1 MLSIHSS
8 SSHTT
13 NFLSLFLL
21 IMRPYHCALRLTRLA
36 DLVIAFRYD
45 RSLALDHWASLQA
58 CPFSISILLA
68 DRTGFDFISA
78 RNILGWRITWVSVWR
93 LDWLSTQLSARSSIW
108 TLQFGSLLQ
117 LGLSQGVFTGS
128 ITRSP
133 SLAADKY
140 SHLKSLHHDFTH
152 HGRSLAPLSV
162 ATNRGILFSSRHAIK
177 SEIYAITRQNFIS
190 SHYISFTGSR

>member
-13 NFLSLFLL
+13 NFFSLYLL

-93 LDWLSTQLSARSSIW
+93 LDWSSTQLSARSSIW
-108 TLQFGSLLQ
+108 TLQ
-117 LGLSQGVFTGS
+117 LGLYFNSAYHRAFLLGPLQG
-128 ITRSP
+128 
-133 SLAADKY
+133 L
-140 SHLKSLHHDFTH
+140 
-152 HGRSLAPLSV
+152 PLSPP
-162 ATNRGILFSSRHAIK
+162 
-177 SEIYAITRQNFIS
+177 IS
-190 SHYISFTGSR
+190 IPISNPCTMISHTMADL